1 MNGNYEGKQLSRFSA
16 FNKCGH
22 TLTHTLEHTQ
32 TLVRVLQ
39 VVVAVLFNIFFE
51 ASSRIFIIYEAALRV
66 FDEFISQLFF
76 LIFQLSSATELGL
89 PQPHTHTHT
98 YIDGGN
104 VSGRKMRQAFTH
116 SPR

>member
-1 MNGNYEGKQLSRFSA
+1 MW
-16 FNKCGH
+16 
-22 TLTHTLEHTQ
+22 THTRSYTHTRAHTQ
-32 TLVRVLQ
+32 TLVWALQ

-66 FDEFISQLFF
+66 FDEFISKLFF
-76 LIFQLSSATELGL
+76 LIFQLSSRTELGL

-98 YIDGGN
+98 HTYIDGEN